1 MARLVPTI
9 LRSVVAKLP
18 TGFALG
24 RRDGVIDI
32 ALEGAITPV
41 VDIEAGAE
49 AMMVET
55 DPRSADNFLADFE
68 RVLGPDPCGRDAGGL
83 SVGDRRRLAH
93 QRWTATGGQSIPYL
107 VGLAAKL
114 GVSITIEEFWPS
126 RAGVLRAGQPVRA
139 EGCQF
144 VFRVHIPGLVTVI
157 NFKAGVSRAGQ
168 KLGSFQIS
176 SIECDIRRLK
186 PAHTQVTFA
195 YGEA

>member
-1 MARLVPTI
+1 MARRVETI
-9 LRSVVAKLP
+9 LRNVISKLP

-32 ALEGAITPV
+32 ALEAAVTPIA
-41 VDIEAGAE
+41 DIEAGAE
-49 AMMVET
+49 ATMIET
-55 DPRSADNFLADFE
+55 DPRSANNFLADFE

-83 SVGDRRRLAH
+83 WVGDRQRLAH

-107 VGLAAKL
+107 VQLAAKL

-126 RAGVLRAGQPVRA
+126 RAGAMRAGRPVRR

-144 VFRVHIPGLVTVI
+144 VFRVHIPGLVTVV
-157 NFKAGVSRAGQ
+157 NLKAGVGRAGQ

-176 SIECDIRRLK
+176 SIECDLRRVK
-186 PAHTQVTFA
+186 PAHTQITFA

>member
-1 MARLVPTI
+1 MARLASTI
-9 LRSVVAKLP
+9 LRSVIAKLP

-32 ALEGAITPV
+32 ALEGAITPIAA
-41 VDIEAGAE
+41 IEAGAE

-83 SVGDRRRLAH
+83 SVGDRQRLAH

-107 VGLAAKL
+107 VQLAAKL

-126 RAGVLRAGQPVRA
+126 RAGSMRAGRPVRA

-144 VFRVHIPGLVTVI
+144 VFRVYIPGLVTVV
-157 NFKAGVSRAGQ
+157 NLKAGVGRAGQ

-176 SIECDIRRLK
+176 SIECDLRRVK
-186 PAHTQVTFA
+186 PAHTQITFA